1 MKDRKEV
8 QCVVI
13 DDIDT
18 GMSDRITPELRGLLP
33 YMQVSTAVTPRDIAG
48 DCLKAMR
55 KGNRYG

>member
-18 GMSDRITPELRGLLP
+18 GIPDSITPELRGSLP
-33 YMQVSTAVTPRDIAG
+33 CMQVSTVVTPRDMAG
-48 DCLKAMR
+48 EQLKAMR
-55 KGNRYG
+55 KGNNDR